1 MGCEGGRRMT
11 SLRRLRFA
19 LVGLAAVPLLI
30 TGPAQAVD
38 QPLPQAITHQHFNFI
53 DPLEQ
58 SGDGVIPQSSGR
70 HPASPICATTGTA
83 PNVNTDCEG
92 NAPHNETSIAANPTN
107 SLNLVESA
115 NDYQLNTSSG
125 VTIYETIHSRA
136 HTSFD
141 GGRPGRPTPSTLA
154 AMWPR

>member
-38 QPLPQAITHQHFNFI
+38 QPLPQAITHEHFNFI

-58 SGDGVIPQSSGR
+58 GGDGVIPQSSGR
-70 HPASPICATTGTA
+70 HPASPICATTSNA
-83 PNVNTDCEG
+83 SNVNTDCEG
-92 NAPHNETSIAANPTN
+92 TAPHNETSIAANPTN
-107 SLNLVESA
+107 PLNMIGSA
-115 NDYQLNTSSG
+115 NDYELSLTSG
-125 VTIYETIHSRA
+125 GTVKETAYSRA
-136 HTSFD
+136 HVKFD
-141 GGRPGRPTPSTLA
+141 GGKTWTTYPIDFNGYTAT
-154 AMWPR
+154 